1 MILYFADRHLNIL
14 GQASTHLPKGIIVTD
29 DLKTEDVETGVAIFE
44 CDLHFNKSTRA
55 KVEAWAELGNYILR
69 SSDDEQELFTII
81 DAEIDTKKQRAYIYA
96 EDNGLDLL
104 NEVVGEYEA
113 DQPYPISFYIEKY
126 AAGSGWEIGINEVEG
141 LTRQLTF
148 DNDETTSARLLRIA
162 EAFNN
167 CELSFSFKIDGLKI
181 VKRYINIY
189 EERGKDTGVQLRL
202 NKEIDGIV
210 TTKSIANLA
219 TALKATGGTPD
230 NSEEPITLKGYVY
243 DDGDFYVEGSIL
255 KSRKALEKWSRYLWK
270 GDETQQQGGHIV
282 KPYSDESLSQ
292 AVLCENTIAELKSIR
307 DMEINYEA
315 DIKELPDNVRIGDRV
330 NIIDD
335 EGELYL
341 SSRVLVLETSE
352 ADKTRRAILG
362 EHLIRK
368 SGISSKVEKLAAQFA
383 KSTKSAARAAA
394 IAENAKELAEAA
406 KTQADTALTESEA
419 AQTTANAAK
428 TAAEAAEQ
436 SALTAK
442 AQAEAAEAAVNAV
455 EETVAGYEQ
464 AIENAKNAANNAHT
478 AAETATQKAEEA
490 KTAAENAESKATEAE
505 TAAGNAETAAN
516 NAVNKANEAEGTA
529 NTAKTKAEA
538 ASATAQAAKLDAEQA
553 EKDVAALGNELETV
567 KTTMT
572 ADYARKTDLTET
584 EAHLQTQISQ
594 NADEIEQTASKV
606 VYIDET
612 ANNAAELA
620 NAAFYGAAEA
630 QAKATE
636 AAQLAATAQTEADNA
651 RIAAEDAQA
660 EADTAKTA
668 AETAQEVAD
677 KAEADL
683 IQAQKD
689 LDEIRQSATATEAE
703 IAAAEL
709 AVQNAQTAAD
719 NAQSEAAAAVTAA
732 ENAQKTADTA
742 ADNATNAQLAAEHAA
757 KQAEIA
763 QQAAEKVSQSAAAEA
778 LAKANE
784 AQNIADTAQETA
796 NTANANAT
804 AAQTTADQ
812 AAAAAAN
819 AQKAADDAEAKAAQ
833 AETDLETAKQ
843 NLANVT
849 SRVDAT
855 EEEVAAAQAAVETA
869 QAAADKAK
877 QDATAAQSTAD
888 TAKANAAAAQTA
900 ANNAK
905 TAADNAQTA
914 ANEAKA
920 AADKAQEDVNKLA
933 VRVTSAETKITQN
946 SEQIALRATKTEV
959 ETYVNNIK
967 VGGRN
972 LLSDS
977 TNLNVWAVAAGLS
990 YSKTEEG
997 YLQIIAA
1004 SGNENWAS
1012 VGLGSNY
1019 TLVEN
1024 ELSEGDEFVISFT
1037 MRSPDATTPPLIYI
1051 KPGMGYYSMNGTL
1064 SEKWATVWYSG
1075 TWKDAET
1082 ITPHFG
1088 FSNLAGT
1095 FEIKNCKIE
1104 KGTKCTDWTPAPEEY
1119 YTKSETDAAITVEAD
1134 KIESSVSK
1142 VHTTAEGNTERIT
1155 AAESL
1160 IQQFADSISMLV
1172 TDGNGT
1178 SLMTQTEDGWTF
1190 STSEIQGAL
1199 NSLSEALE
1207 SLDNDLGDTEAVVTV
1222 LKQAVDDIGLKTDY
1236 VNLGTYT
1243 YTNDEGEEVTEPCV
1257 ELGESDNDYKVLIT
1271 NTQILF
1277 KVGSAAPTRINAEGL
1292 ITENITVKNE
1302 LRQTNDA
1309 VDGSYIWAVRENGH
1323 YGLQWKGA
1331 DAQWQLFQNGIRLAL
1346 HQILQRQAAQ

>member
-96 EDNGLDLL
+96 EDDGLDLL
-104 NEVVGEYEA
+104 NEVVGEDKT
-113 DQPYPISFYIEKY
+113 DQPYPISHYIEKY
-126 AAGSGWEIGINEVEG
+126 AGGSGWEIGINEVEG

-219 TALKATGGTPD
+219 TALKATGGTPEGA
-230 NSEEPITLKGYVY
+230 EEPITLKGYVY

-335 EGELYL
+335 EGGLYL

-352 ADKTRRAILG
+352 ADKIRRAVIG
-362 EHLIRK
+362 EHLIK
-368 SGISSKVEKLAAQFA
+368 KDGISSKVEKLAAEFA
-383 KSTKSAARAAA
+383 KSTKSVARAAA

-419 AQTTANAAK
+419 AQTVANEAK
-428 TAAEAAEQ
+428 TAAETAEQ
-436 SALTAK
+436 SALNAK
-442 AQAEAAEAAVNAV
+442 AQAEAAEAAVNKV
-455 EETVAGYEQ
+455 ESTVSEM
-464 AIENAKNAANNAHT
+464 EKVVTEAKNAANNAHT
-478 AAETATQKAEEA
+478 AAQTATQKAEEA

-529 NTAKTKAEA
+529 NTAKTKAEE
-538 ASATAQAAKLDAEQA
+538 ASTTAQAAKLDAEQA
-553 EKDVAALGNELETV
+553 EKDVAALGEELETV

-594 NADEIEQTASKV
+594 NAAQIEQTASKV

-620 NAAFYGAAEA
+620 NAAYYGAAEA

-660 EADTAKTA
+660 EADTAKAA

-677 KAEADL
+677 RAEANL

-689 LDEIRQSATATEAE
+689 LDEIRQSATATEEE

-719 NAQSEAAAAVTAA
+719 NAQSEAAEAVTVA

-796 NTANANAT
+796 NTAKANAT

-819 AQKAADDAEAKAAQ
+819 AQKVADDAEAKAAQ

-877 QDATAAQSTAD
+877 QDAIAAQSTAD

-920 AADKAQEDVNKLA
+920 AADKAQEDVNKLT
-933 VRVTSAETKITQN
+933 VRVTTAETKITQN
-946 SEQIALRATKTEV
+946 AEQIALRATKTEV

-972 LLSDS
+972 LYI
-977 TNLNVWAVAAGLS
+977 AGEA
-990 YSKTEEG
+990 TDG
-997 YLQIIAA
+997 YLASDGSGNITAA
-1004 SGNENWAS
+1004 STVTKEKTSDFIS
-1012 VGLGSNY
+1012 VTAGEEIQFQ
-1019 TLVEN
+1019 VW
-1024 ELSEGDEFVISFT
+1024 V
-1037 MRSPDATTPPLIYI
+1037 TTPPESY
-1051 KPGMGYYSMNGTL
+1051 
-1064 SEKWATVWYSG
+1064 VWYGYQFFKEDFTALDTNRPASHEYEMTG
-1075 TWKDAET
+1075 
-1082 ITPHFG
+1082 G
-1088 FSNLAGT
+1088 FYHAVCRYPIIVPEGAAYIRVSARM
-1095 FEIKNCKIE
+1095 FEDGKIKVE
-1104 KGTKCTDWTPAPEEY
+1104 KGTKCTDWTPAPEDY
-1119 YTKSETDAAITVEAD
+1119 YTKTETDAAITVEAG
-1134 KIESSVSK
+1134 KIESSVSE
-1142 VHTTAEGNTERIT
+1142 VRTTAEGNTERIT
-1155 AAESL
+1155 AAESS
-1160 IQQFADSISMLV
+1160 IQQVADSISMLV

-1178 SLMTQTEDGWTF
+1178 SLMTQTESGWTF
-1190 STSEIQGAL
+1190 STSEIQGTL
-1199 NSLSEALE
+1199 NSLSEDLEALA
-1207 SLDNDLGDTEAVVTV
+1207 NVLGDTDAVVTV
-1222 LKQAVDDIGLKTDY
+1222 LKQTVDDIGLKTDY

-1243 YTNDEGEEVTEPCV
+1243 YKNDEDEDVTEPCV

-1277 KVGSAAPTRINAEGL
+1277 KVGSAAPTRISIEGL
-1292 ITENITVKNE
+1292 ITENITVENE
-1302 LRQTNDA
+1302 LRQTNDLI
-1309 VDGSYIWAVRENGH
+1309 DGYYIWAVQENGN

-1331 DAQWQLFQNGIRLAL
+1331 DE
-1346 HQILQRQAAQ
+1346 

>member
-96 EDNGLDLL
+96 EDDGLDLL
-104 NEVVGEYEA
+104 NEVVGEDKT
-113 DQPYPISFYIEKY
+113 DQPYPISHYIEKY
-126 AAGSGWEIGINEVEG
+126 AGGSGWEIGINEVEG

-219 TALKATGGTPD
+219 TALKATGGTPEGA
-230 NSEEPITLKGYVY
+230 EEPITLKGYVY

-335 EGELYL
+335 EGGLYL

-352 ADKTRRAILG
+352 ADKTRRAVIG
-362 EHLIRK
+362 EHLIK
-368 SGISSKVEKLAAQFA
+368 KDGISSKVEKLAAEFA
-383 KSTKSAARAAA
+383 KSTKSVARAAA

-419 AQTTANAAK
+419 AQTVANEAK
-428 TAAEAAEQ
+428 TAAETAEQ
-436 SALTAK
+436 SALNAK

-455 EETVAGYEQ
+455 ESTVSEM
-464 AIENAKNAANNAHT
+464 EKVVTEAKNAANNAHT
-478 AAETATQKAEEA
+478 AAQTATQKAEEA

-516 NAVNKANEAEGTA
+516 NAINKADSAINTA
-529 NTAKTKAEA
+529 GTAKTTAEA

-594 NADEIEQTASKV
+594 NAAQIEQTASKV
-606 VYIDET
+606 VTIDET
-612 ANNAAELA
+612 ANNAKELA
-620 NAAFYGAAEA
+620 EQAQSDAATAQSQADKATADALAAQQAADNAA
-630 QAKATE
+630 T
-636 AAQLAATAQTEADNA
+636 AATNAQTEADNA
-651 RIAAEDAQA
+651 KAAAQA
-660 EADTAKTA
+660 
-668 AETAQEVAD
+668 AQDVAD

-683 IQAQKD
+683 TAAKND
-689 LDEIRQSATATEAE
+689 LATVKSRVNATEEE
-703 IAAAEL
+703 IAAAEQ
-709 AVQNAQTAAD
+709 AVATAQAAADKAQTDAETAASKATAAQNTANTAVTNAGNAQ
-719 NAQSEAAAAVTAA
+719 
-732 ENAQKTADTA
+732 
-742 ADNATNAQLAAEHAA
+742 
-757 KQAEIA
+757 
-763 QQAAEKVSQSAAAEA
+763 
-778 LAKANE
+778 AKANE
-784 AQNIADTAQETA
+784 AANAAALAQQTADEAKGNAATAQAKANEAAQAAATAQETA
-796 NTANANAT
+796 NTAKANAT

-819 AQKAADDAEAKAAQ
+819 AQKAADDADAKAAQ
-833 AETDLETAKQ
+833 AEADLETARQ

-855 EEEVAAAQAAVETA
+855 EEEVAAAQSAVETA
-869 QAAADKAK
+869 QAAANKAK
-877 QDATAAQSTAD
+877 QDAAAAQSTAD

-905 TAADNAQTA
+905 TAADNAQA
-914 ANEAKA
+914 AADEAQA
-920 AADKAQEDVNKLA
+920 AADKAQEDVNKLT
-933 VRVTSAETKITQN
+933 VRVTTAETKITQN
-946 SEQIALRATKTEV
+946 AEQIALRATKTEV

-972 LLSDS
+972 LL
-977 TNLNVWAVAAGLS
+977 TNSGIEVTKAAG
-990 YSKTEEG
+990 
-997 YLQIIAA
+997 
-1004 SGNENWAS
+1004 S
-1012 VGLGSNY
+1012 VQAEFVQFADLAPIFDEYGLIEY
-1019 TLVEN
+1019 TL
-1024 ELSEGDEFVISFT
+1024 SFDLKSADT
-1037 MRSPDATTPPLIYI
+1037 TNKNIINVYCQNGSASKYAIGTTPITVTTEY
-1051 KPGMGYYSMNGTL
+1051 KRYSITFTPSLYVETEPKSMLAFYGT
-1064 SEKWATVWYSG
+1064 Y
-1075 TWKDAET
+1075 ET
-1082 ITPHFG
+1082 GNIPCV
-1088 FSNLAGT
+1088 
-1095 FEIKNCKIE
+1095 KNVKLE
-1104 KGTKCTDWTPAPEEY
+1104 QGNKATDWTPAPEDY
-1119 YTKSETDAAITVEAD
+1119 YTKTETDAAITVEAG
-1134 KIESSVSK
+1134 KIESSVSE
-1142 VHTTAEGNTERIT
+1142 VRTTAEGNTERIT
-1155 AAESL
+1155 AAESS
-1160 IQQFADSISMLV
+1160 IQQVADSISMLV

-1178 SLMTQTEDGWTF
+1178 SLMTQTEAGWTF
-1190 STSEIQGAL
+1190 STSEIQGTL
-1199 NSLSEALE
+1199 NSLFEALE
-1207 SLDNDLGDTEAVVTV
+1207 AIDNALGDTDAVVTV
-1222 LKQAVDDIGLKTDY
+1222 LKQTVDDIGLKTDY

-1243 YTNDEGEEVTEPCV
+1243 YKNDKDEDVTEPCV

-1277 KVGSAAPTRINAEGL
+1277 KVGSAAPTRISIEGL
-1292 ITENITVKNE
+1292 ITENITVENE
-1302 LRQTNDA
+1302 LRQTNDLI
-1309 VDGSYIWAVRENGH
+1309 DGYYIWAVQENGN

-1331 DAQWQLFQNGIRLAL
+1331 DE
-1346 HQILQRQAAQ
+1346 